1 MAGVDLGLTS
11 LAVVADSDGGV
22 WQVANP
28 RHLEGA
34 LTDLR
39 RACRRVSRRRGPDR
53 RTGRPPSKRWVKA
66 DRARNRVH
74 HRVANVRT
82 DALHH
87 LTTSVAREYG
97 TVVIED
103 LNVAGMVKNRR
114 LARRISDAGFGQ
126 IRRQLDYKTAWN
138 GGRLVVAD
146 RWFASSK
153 TCSGCGATK
162 AKLPLHVR
170 VFDCDAC
177 PLVLD
182 RDVNA
187 ARNLAALAAQ
197 VGSTVPEW
205 PETGERG
212 LRRPVEPTVGPAPPA
227 PAAGRVRGG
236 PVAQDRTSGR
246 KRDTVVRTPNPGC
259 GDPVTDLSCTH
270 ARDADDCLRHQQR
283 YCSSHAR
290 AHRSP
295 SRGLPY
301 WARNWASKRSGV
313 ISPMSAVWDSP
324 VAGGCSFDKSR
335 LLEIGGGPR
344 TRVSQRSPAG
354 GFQAGG
360 VP

>member
-1 MAGVDLGLTS
+1 MDLGLTS
-11 LAVVADSDGGV
+11 LAVVADSDGGAR
-22 WQVANP
+22 QVANP

-39 RACRRVSRRRGPDR
+39 RASRVVSRRQGPDR

-66 DRARNRVH
+66 NRNRNRVH
-74 HRVANVRT
+74 HRVANLRT

-103 LNVAGMVKNRR
+103 LNVTGMVKNRR
-114 LARRISDAGFGQ
+114 LARRIHDAGFGQ

-162 AKLPLHVR
+162 AKLPLHIR
-170 VFDCDAC
+170 VFDCDEC

-197 VGSTVPEW
+197 VGSTGTGVAGDRGAEALKARGADRRTRTTRTRRRAGAGRAGGARPQRRK
-205 PETGERG
+205 ETGHRRQDTQ
-212 LRRPVEPTVGPAPPA
+212 LR
-227 PAAGRVRGG
+227 
-236 PVAQDRTSGR
+236 
-246 KRDTVVRTPNPGC
+246 
-259 GDPVTDLSCTH
+259 L
-270 ARDADDCLRHQQR
+270 
-283 YCSSHAR
+283 
-290 AHRSP
+290 
-295 SRGLPY
+295 
-301 WARNWASKRSGV
+301 W
-313 ISPMSAVWDSP
+313 
-324 VAGGCSFDKSR
+324 
-335 LLEIGGGPR
+335 
-344 TRVSQRSPAG
+344 
-354 GFQAGG
+354 
-360 VP
+360 